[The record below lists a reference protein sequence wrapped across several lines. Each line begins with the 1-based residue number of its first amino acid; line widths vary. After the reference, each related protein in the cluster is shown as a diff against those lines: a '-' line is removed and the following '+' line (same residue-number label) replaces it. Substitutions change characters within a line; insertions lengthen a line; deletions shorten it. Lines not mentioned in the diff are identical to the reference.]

1 MTAPSPSAWTRK
13 IWNRYMYSD
22 EEDIFLFKK
31 LANGDKTALEILY
44 RKYYGL
50 MMNYG
55 LKICSDK
62 DIVKDCIQDVFVR
75 IFGNV
80 RISNGKRL
88 LPRAYLL
95 ASLRN
100 ALFDSLSRNSRIDSI
115 DMLDFSVSIDE
126 GRLAELL
133 KNDDEQLSKSIAL
146 VKYISALSTRSKMA
160 LYLKFICGFS
170 HKEIALALGIKEQS
184 SMNLISRI
192 LAALKEKISK

>member
-1 MTAPSPSAWTRK
+1 
-13 IWNRYMYSD
+13 
-22 EEDIFLFKK
+22 
-31 LANGDKTALEILY
+31 
-44 RKYYGL
+44 